1 MTIMIVIAGC
11 GDERDDNDNSDV
23 DEYQLGKCG
32 KIEMKMLN
40 TRTSYYEVPCLTLT
54 PDLPC
59 NPCQRRSLN
68 EKGGNPFPPVPLAIC
83 MLPSYKIVALP

>member
-32 KIEMKMLN
+32 KIQLKNAE
-40 TRTSYYEVPCLTLT
+40 YE
-54 PDLPC
+54 DLV
-59 NPCQRRSLN
+59 L
-68 EKGGNPFPPVPLAIC
+68 
-83 MLPSYKIVALP
+83 